1 MWTSLAVNTADVG
14 EAPDE
19 LVGSYTLNLKRNDL
33 PGHPPPEL
41 SGGVGGWTLKSLTL
55 RPLGAQLR
63 GGERQTRHSRRAC
76 VQRRRGSDFP
86 DEQECAT
93 TDPGEMVE
101 TCTARTLSGPSV
113 TFVAVS
119 NGRPDDV
126 MLMLPS
132 AKPWTKAHPE
142 RLSEG

>member
-1 MWTSLAVNTADVG
+1 MWTSLAVSTADVG

-19 LVGSYTLNLKRNDL
+19 LVGSYTLNLTRNDL

-41 SGGVGGWTLKSLTL
+41 SGGVGGWTLKSLAL

-76 VQRRRGSDFP
+76 LQRRRGSDFP

-101 TCTARTLSGPSV
+101 SAYRQDSFGTIGDLCGCVERPTGRCPADASLGQ
-113 TFVAVS
+113 AVDEDAS
-119 NGRPDDV
+119 
-126 MLMLPS
+126 
-132 AKPWTKAHPE
+132 
-142 RLSEG
+142 